1 MTDLERT
8 NLERPRINSNTTSN
22 NPERITQKW
31 IFFTII
37 WHTKRKQTY
46 KLSYKT
52 KDVTYEK
59 NLQYDEM
66 NWKKKKDY
74 VTLNKYDS

>member
-1 MTDLERT
+1 MNFFYNYMANETKT
-8 NLERPRINSNTTSN
+8 NL
-22 NPERITQKW
+22 Q
-31 IFFTII
+31 II
-37 WHTKRKQTY
+37 VQNKRRY
-46 KLSYKT
+46 
-52 KDVTYEK
+52 VWK

>member
-22 NPERITQKW
+22 NPERITQIKW
-31 IFFTII
+31 IFLQLYGKRNENKPTNYR
-37 WHTKRKQTY
+37 TKQKTLRMKKTY
-46 KLSYKT
+46 NTT
-52 KDVTYEK
+52 KWIE
-59 NLQYDEM
+59 
-66 NWKKKKDY
+66 KKKGY

>member
-66 NWKKKKDY
+66 NWKKKRLRN
-74 VTLNKYDS
+74 VKYDS